1 MNRPIRTFVINTLAA
16 LVIVSSCSPKAVS
29 PKRAVADEQPD
40 GGTFTEKTVPVVTK
54 VAPDGTVT
62 LRFYDNLPD
71 VAYISAADFQSIV
84 LPGSTMTVTHTGAGE
99 YTLVNGKAKAGLCF
113 QDIEEA
119 VFHIEENNN
128 LHYSIHLNSA
138 NDLLIKPSEK
148 AEALSPDARKRRLAS
163 EKSMS
168 VLTSG
173 DVKSALSGKV
183 EGSKPYKKRTEKKR
197 MNINKNYD
205 DWE

>member
-1 MNRPIRTFVINTLAA
+1 MPTSVRIGSMNQIQEEIAKTLVQLSEKTLITEA
-16 LVIVSSCSPKAVS
+16 AVS
-29 PKRAVADEQPD
+29 KKIRE
-40 GGTFTEKTVPVVTK
+40 
-54 VAPDGTVT
+54 
-62 LRFYDNLPD
+62 NLK
-71 VAYISAADFQSIV
+71 F
-84 LPGSTMTVTHTGAGE
+84 
-99 YTLVNGKAKAGLCF
+99 NGKAKAGLCF

-119 VFHIEENNN
+119 VFYIEENNN